1 MDFFIINNG
10 FVNGVADEV
19 AREEIVGLDERKVGE
34 NRDLSRFVFSKKAFG
49 EKSNVPG

>member
-10 FVNGVADEV
+10 FVNGEADEV
-19 AREEIVGLDERKVGE
+19 AREEIVGLDEREVGE
-34 NRDLSRFVFSKKAFG
+34 NKDLSRFVFSKRVFG

>member
-10 FVNGVADEV
+10 FVNGEADE

-34 NRDLSRFVFSKKAFG
+34 NRDLSRFVFSKRVFG